1 MSNEEQ
7 KQKCLDY
14 NLAREIQRDIEK
26 LPGAW
31 SSSLVSLG
39 EREDV
44 SNAYRVE
51 LNVGGISGEA
61 AVLFQQIAA
70 THGVWLRITP
80 DPDRTPPTA
89 LRIVFDRPGQWYAEG
104 NHHRLAREEQP

>member
-1 MSNEEQ
+1 MSNESQE
-7 KQKCLDY
+7 QKCLDY
-14 NLAREIQRDIEK
+14 NLAREIQRDIEN

-39 EREDV
+39 ERHP
-44 SNAYRVE
+44 NAYKVE

-70 THGVWLRITP
+70 THGVWLRIAP
-80 DPDRTPPTA
+80 DLDRAAPSA
-89 LRIVFDRPGQWYAEG
+89 LTVTFNRPGQWYAEG
-104 NHHRLAREEQP
+104 HHHRLEQPS